1 MKQSVTIWF
10 LLAAL
15 FLTSVALTGTL
26 HNQAAIRR
34 SVEQCAK
41 GSGWLSDADC
51 RMMCSGRVK

>member
-1 MKQSVTIWF
+1 MKPSLIIWL

-15 FLTSVALTGTL
+15 FLVSVALTGTL

-41 GSGWLSDADC
+41 GSGWLSDAEC
-51 RMMCSGRVK
+51 RMMCTGRVK